1 MVTNAFFLPHPLL
14 IPALSLFL
22 TMPLLLNFLAPLSS
36 SWMVWLDS
44 PPWTFV
50 LVLVSNVSN
59 SINYNFVGLHCC
71 SFFHILRTTYCLER
85 IVLAGD
91 VELNPGPTG
100 KLIIGSYNVRGCNSY
115 QKTKRLGA
123 WILKLK
129 SCHRL
134 VFSLQET
141 HISAKNFST
150 ARMLWREGLVLSPS
164 LNNTRGVLTFYST
177 L

>member
-1 MVTNAFFLPHPLL
+1 MPFFFPTPF
-14 IPALSLFL
+14 SFRLFL
-22 TMPLLLNFLAPLSS
+22 YFSLCPCFSTFLHPF
-36 SWMVWLDS
+36 
-44 PPWTFV
+44 P
-50 LVLVSNVSN
+50 
-59 SINYNFVGLHCC
+59 LHCC
-71 SFFHILRTTYCLER
+71 SFFHILRTTYCLEH